1 MPPPEQYFR
10 EDRDLEGWPN
20 ELRSLAEL
28 AADAA
33 EGDGGN
39 DDGSIRRESV
49 NTKIQ
54 AVKV

>member
-54 AVKV
+54 P